1 MKKVVRFAKTNII
14 INISVLNQYD
24 HIFVFLL
31 FFFNFHFIISLFPP
45 LFIILQRY
53 FYITK

>member
-31 FFFNFHFIISLFPP
+31 FFSIFISLFHSF
-45 LFIILQRY
+45 LHYLLYYKDI